1 MSQNVIWASDS
12 TSSET
17 GYNIIHAR
25 AELMDTS
32 GITTLT
38 DEDDQES

>member
-1 MSQNVIWASDS
+1 MSQNVIRASDS

-32 GITTLT
+32 GITTLA